1 VDGFTPPGKAAE
13 STEQAGVL
21 LAAYE
26 ALTGSGVL
34 VDTNEEG
41 TSESEALVDLLTDLR
56 HWCDTHRVDFDR
68 ALDSSHMHWSGEQED
83 DDDDEVDDL
92 PQNKH
97 DPGNTAR

>member
-1 VDGFTPPGKAAE
+1 VDGFTAPGKAAE
-13 STEQAGVL
+13 STEHAAVL
-21 LAAYE
+21 LATYE
-26 ALTGSGVL
+26 ALTGSSVL
-34 VDTNEEG
+34 HDTDGNGE
-41 TSESEALVDLLTDLR
+41 SLSEALVDLLTDLR

-83 DDDDEVDDL
+83 DDDEVDDL